1 MAVDFDGFP
10 FYDDLIK
17 KDSTKISDVW
27 RDNLATFLQTLT
39 EYLNQY
45 GIFVP
50 RLTTLQRNDIQ
61 APVNGQ
67 IIYNTTLEKFQGF
80 EGNLWKNLI

>member
-17 KDSTKISDVW
+17 KDSDKMSDVW
-27 RDNLATFLQTLT
+27 SNNLATFLQTLT

-50 RLTTLQRNDIQ
+50 RLTTAQRNTIQ
-61 APVNGQ
+61 APVDGQ
-67 IIYNTTLEKFQGF
+67 LIYNTSLNKFQGR
-80 EGNLWKNLI
+80 ESGVWVNLV